1 MEKEVKIPE
10 SRLMELLVTEQEYE
24 LQNSACH
31 LNGAALAIK
40 KERDDLKT
48 EVEKLR
54 AGRDARQKER
64 DECREKNK
72 ALKARICELEHE
84 LLWRANR
91 PGEALLT
98 KQIVEL
104 EATSKNQYEQYRRL
118 EQGYSAL
125 KTERDS
131 LLEKIEQQ
139 KGVIISLN
147 AKVDERDE
155 AIRELKTNVDALMK

>member
-10 SRLMELLVTEQEYE
+10 SRLMELLVAEQEYE
-24 LQNSACH
+24 LQNSDCR

-40 KERDDLKT
+40 KERDACL
-48 EVEKLR
+48 
-54 AGRDARQKER
+54 
-64 DECREKNK
+64 EKNK
-72 ALKARICELEHE
+72 ALKARVDALENE
-84 LLWRANR
+84 IKYERLWRDNL
-91 PGEALLT
+91 PGDALLT

-104 EATSKNQYEQYRRL
+104 EATSKNQYDQYRRL

-125 KTERDS
+125 KTERDG

-139 KGVIISLN
+139 KDVIISLN

-155 AIRELKTNVDALMK
+155 AIRGLKTNVDAMMK